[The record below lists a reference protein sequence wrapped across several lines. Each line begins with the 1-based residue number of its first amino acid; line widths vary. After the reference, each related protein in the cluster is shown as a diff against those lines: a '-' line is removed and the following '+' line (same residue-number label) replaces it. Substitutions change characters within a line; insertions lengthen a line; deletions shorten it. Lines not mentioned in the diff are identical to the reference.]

1 MERGQRMKNSQ
12 DEHRMMIDAIPMM
25 AWCSLPDGSVQFLN
39 QPWLDFTG
47 LSLQGALGWKWRA
60 AIHPD
65 DLEGLIDPWRGMLAS
80 GQPGEME
87 ARLRRFDGEYRWFLF
102 RAAAMRDDLGNI
114 VNWHGVNIDIEDR
127 KRAESLLAAEKRSLE
142 MIAGG
147 APLTDILR
155 NLCDTIDAQASNII
169 SAAMLMGRTENACG
183 HCRGVVSR
191 RDGSRRSLLS

>member
-1 MERGQRMKNSQ
+1 MEWVRRMKNSQ

-80 GQPGEME
+80 GQPV
-87 ARLRRFDGEYRWFLF
+87 RW
-102 RAAAMRDDLGNI
+102 
-114 VNWHGVNIDIEDR
+114 
-127 KRAESLLAAEKRSLE
+127 KRACDASTGS
-142 MIAGG
+142 IAGFCS
-147 APLTDILR
+147 AQRPCVTILA
-155 NLCDTIDAQASNII
+155 TS
-169 SAAMLMGRTENACG
+169 STGTE
-183 HCRGVVSR
+183 
-191 RDGSRRSLLS
+191 